1 MARRCSRS
9 HAARRVAPPHARAP
23 AARATPRRRLSR
35 AAARAGAAL
44 RPHEGRGREAKKKRA
59 ALTTRPGLQASNA
72 PAPHFVFPV
81 QDVCCCA
88 YRYVDWHVR
97 LCRARPG
104 CPFRRSWRG
113 SGWRLT
119 LLHQPNSSPL
129 GSGEMTGL

>member
-1 MARRCSRS
+1 MYLVVFVFVFVFA
-9 HAARRVAPPHARAP
+9 
-23 AARATPRRRLSR
+23 
-35 AAARAGAAL
+35 
-44 RPHEGRGREAKKKRA
+44 
-59 ALTTRPGLQASNA
+59 QA

-113 SGWRLT
+113 SGWRLVV
-119 LLHQPNSSPL
+119 LVVVWLWPSSGLVLNECGSHFMFHAL
-129 GSGEMTGL
+129 GADFAAPA